1 MSIIGWFKKKKKE
14 KEDLESIKTALSEI
28 QKAIEESPL
37 TKIPETPTKFDIF
50 LQTIEKITVKNKV

>member
-14 KEDLESIKTALSEI
+14 KEDLENIKTALSEI
-28 QKAIEESPL
+28 QKAIGELPL

>member
-14 KEDLESIKTALSEI
+14 KEDLENIITALSEL
-28 QKAIEESPL
+28 QKTIEESPL

-50 LQTIEKITVKNKV
+50 LQTVEKIVKK